1 MPNSMESVNSAVA
14 ENSATPLIEIGWSI
28 AGRLD
33 DADREAFHRAR
44 DHLLAYLQKT
54 FAGFIWRMP
63 VVRREE
69 LVRTNREE
77 LVVLLDYGIA
87 ERDAKHWDF
96 AFIITDADL
105 IGHYKP
111 YTLGAPSR
119 AVNVAV
125 ISTARLDPHT
135 APPTASEDRQAIIA
149 RRIVALALHLFGH
162 LNGLPHQED
171 PRACMYDLQ
180 TAEDL
185 DRMSSFTPALEERLR
200 ATLQEVADVRLEEE
214 PTSVRAHPLR
224 FYVRAAWTS
233 RAAIMSAIV
242 QAKPWSFPFRL
253 TRLTTAAVSALL
265 LLLVT
270 AEVWDVGMSQSAA
283 QVIGF
288 SLFALLLTSIFTLIR
303 QRLLVRRQVR
313 SLSEQTVITNIA
325 IASVVV
331 LGMLT
336 TYGLLFSSVLALSLL
351 IFSQP
356 VIADW
361 VVSLDGDV
369 QAMHYVVLAAF
380 VASLGILIGALGG
393 SFEEQY
399 HFRHTTYIDEE
410 T

>member
-1 MPNSMESVNSAVA
+1 
-14 ENSATPLIEIGWSI
+14 
-28 AGRLD
+28 
-33 DADREAFHRAR
+33 
-44 DHLLAYLQKT
+44 
-54 FAGFIWRMP
+54 
-63 VVRREE
+63 
-69 LVRTNREE
+69 
-77 LVVLLDYGIA
+77 
-87 ERDAKHWDF
+87 
-96 AFIITDADL
+96 
-105 IGHYKP
+105 
-111 YTLGAPSR
+111 
-119 AVNVAV
+119 
-125 ISTARLDPHT
+125 
-135 APPTASEDRQAIIA
+135 
-149 RRIVALALHLFGH
+149 
-162 LNGLPHQED
+162 
-171 PRACMYDLQ
+171 
-180 TAEDL
+180 
-185 DRMSSFTPALEERLR
+185 
-200 ATLQEVADVRLEEE
+200 
-214 PTSVRAHPLR
+214 
-224 FYVRAAWTS
+224 
-233 RAAIMSAIV
+233 MSAIV

-303 QRLLVRRQVR
+303 QRLLVRRQLR

-336 TYGLLFSSVLALSLL
+336 TYGLLFSGVLALSLL
-351 IFSQP
+351 IFGQP

-380 VASLGILIGALGG
+380 VASLGILIGALVG

-399 HFRHTTYIDEE
+399 HFRHITYIDEE